1 MPRFQCVPAKLPT
14 LNVFRVQSAVQAA
27 RHGSANWLP
36 TRFPPVFCNMSP
48 RHAVA
53 GVSLLHTARDLQPSV
68 QLLRNRK
75 HSVAQNRSQQSHI
88 RSRQL
93 LSDSHCV
100 PPPCAMRIECEYQSV
115 GEMAK
120 KNRASIRLP
129 GWGSMDERKVEFS
142 P

>member
-1 MPRFQCVPAKLPT
+1 MPRFQCVPATLPT
-14 LNVFRVQSAVQAA
+14 LNGFRVQSAIQAA
-27 RHGSANWLP
+27 GHGSANWVP
-36 TRFPPVFCNMSP
+36 TRFPPGSCNMSP

-53 GVSLLHTARDLQPSV
+53 GVSYCHTVCDLQPSV

-88 RSRQL
+88 HSRKL
-93 LSDSHCV
+93 LSDSHCA
-100 PPPCAMRIECEYQSV
+100 PPPCAMCIECEYQSV

-129 GWGSMDERKVEFS
+129 GWGSMDERKVEF
-142 P
+142 PP

>member
-14 LNVFRVQSAVQAA
+14 LNVFRVQSTQAA
-27 RHGSANWLP
+27 GHGSANWVP
-36 TRFPPVFCNMSP
+36 TKFPSGFCNMSP

-53 GVSLLHTARDLQPSV
+53 GVSLLRTVRDLQPSV

-88 RSRQL
+88 RSRKL

-100 PPPCAMRIECEYQSV
+100 PPPCAMCIECEYQSV

-120 KNRASIRLP
+120 KNRASICFLS
-129 GWGSMDERKVEFS
+129 WGSMD
-142 P
+142 